1 MDTYPARF
9 SDVCQKILVY
19 RVRGSYNDIVDTC
32 TAVFDAYQHTKDPEA
47 LELLAWTALQ
57 ELKALDAM
65 ATTDA
70 MRRQVLHRSEEL
82 LTRFEDVPLGE
93 YPDLYA
99 RVTYLMLLRAELLAQ
114 VGQLDDAHAEL
125 AAMWEHASLSP
136 GDRARAVAYEAKL
149 ALAEDCAA
157 VGDVRT
163 ALDHTS
169 ALIALAAG
177 ETTPENRLWLAR
189 AQGRAVDFTLAL
201 VDPTTPDGCFKI
213 IRACNRLIDAHVSAI
228 VPETELM
235 LARALRHRAD
245 AAENWARTTQDAAAR
260 LRFAKL
266 AGQTRLT
273 LWDTFH
279 ASADGAVFR
288 EAADAMNDYLS
299 HLPAGDDKRV
309 YAQAALASAAR
320 LGHSEDVTHAAAM
333 LMLHNHLADA
343 HIGLGNLPQARDQ
356 LIQAVSDTRST
367 DMAITLRCLWVLAK
381 VADISADMG
390 DIEGTAAAFNR
401 IRAAMAEDTEL
412 AQSTSARRAITH
424 AWTARL
430 RAWESTQIKGSDQ
443 LLPMAEQALREPIY
457 ALELTEELQE
467 QSRLVWGFAKAAV
480 ASDAPGADIARADA
494 CRWMFYLGG
503 ELAGARCF
511 KEAIDCFAFVVTEA
525 RTAETVPL
533 RALVVK
539 SLQQLGF
546 VEFLVS
552 GQRERACMRYGQGI
566 GFLKDSTNPAEI
578 KLMHLLAERANA
590 YALGHADPAPVDYP

>member
-1 MDTYPARF
+1 MDSYPARF

-32 TAVFDAYQHTKDPEA
+32 NAVAEAYQHTKDPEA

-57 ELKALDAM
+57 ELKALDAL

-82 LTRFEDVPLGE
+82 LTRFESVPLSE

-125 AAMWEHASLSP
+125 AAMWQHASTSP

-169 ALIALAAG
+169 ALIALASG
-177 ETTPENRLWLAR
+177 ESSQENRLWLAR

-201 VDPTTPDGCFKI
+201 VDPATPDGCFKI
-213 IRACNRLIDAHVSAI
+213 IRACNRLIDAHVGSI

-245 AAENWARTTQDAAAR
+245 AADNWARTTDDMAAR
-260 LRFAKL
+260 QRFAKL

-279 ASADGAVFR
+279 TSADPAVFR
-288 EAADAMNDYLS
+288 EAADAMNDYLA

-309 YAQAALASAAR
+309 YAQAALSSATR
-320 LGHSEDVTHAAAM
+320 LAHSDDVTHAAAL

-343 HIGLGNLPQARDQ
+343 LIGVGNLPEARDQ
-356 LIQAVSDTRST
+356 LIHAVSDTSSN
-367 DMAITLRCLWVLAK
+367 DLAITLRCLWVLAK

-390 DIEGTAAAFNR
+390 DCDGTATAFNR
-401 IRAAMAEDTEL
+401 IRSSMAGDDEL

-430 RAWESTQIKGSDQ
+430 RCWEATQIKGSDQ
-443 LLPMAEQALREPIY
+443 LLPMGEQAMNGPIP
-457 ALELTEELQE
+457 ALEMTEQLEE

-480 ASDAPGADIARADA
+480 ASQASGAEAARADA

-503 ELAGARCF
+503 ELAGACCF
-511 KEAIDCFAFVVTEA
+511 KEAIDCFAFVITEA
-525 RTAETVPL
+525 RKSPNIAM

-552 GQRERACMRYGQGI
+552 GSRERACMRYGQGI
-566 GFLKDSTNPAEI
+566 GFLKDSTVPAEI
-578 KLMHLLAERANA
+578 KLMHLLAERANS
-590 YALGHADPAPVDYP
+590 YSLGHADPAPVDYP